1 VTSRAR
7 SCSSRDAAGAPGL
20 RVGVWVLPND
30 LAAELSTSANDT
42 YITPSLLSQATVFEY
57 MRRGAFEPHL
67 EELTGKLKARRDTM
81 VAALE
86 RHLPD
91 VSFGR
96 PDGGIFLQ
104 LKLAPGTDAKQA
116 VAPRRRRHGAPRRRL
131 RRVPAHARPRRRAR

>member
-1 VTSRAR
+1 MTSRAR

-67 EELTGKLKARRDTM
+67 EELTG
-81 VAALE
+81 
-86 RHLPD
+86 
-91 VSFGR
+91 S
-96 PDGGIFLQ
+96 
-104 LKLAPGTDAKQA
+104 
-116 VAPRRRRHGAPRRRL
+116 
-131 RRVPAHARPRRRAR
+131 